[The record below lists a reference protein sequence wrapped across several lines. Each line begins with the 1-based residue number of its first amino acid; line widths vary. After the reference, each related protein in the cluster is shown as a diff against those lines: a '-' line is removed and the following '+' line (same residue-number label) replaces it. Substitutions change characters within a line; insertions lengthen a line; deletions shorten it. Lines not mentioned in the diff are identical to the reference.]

1 MSKKIT
7 YKNYTLVLK
16 DGTEVNSYRANGE
29 CVCIKC
35 GKLFNQHP
43 LDDQFLTNEG
53 DKFLNVLCN
62 GDRVKL

>member
-1 MSKKIT
+1 MQ
-7 YKNYTLVLK
+7 